1 MNYEIIHQPEQKLF
15 KTEVDGRT
23 AFVQYR
29 LIGDSLDIIHTIVP
43 QPIEGRGIAAAL
55 VKAAY
60 EYASANGMKPK
71 ATCSYAVKWLEM
83 VLLIDF
89 KEDTLSA
96 KNASETYS

>member
-43 QPIEGRGIAAAL
+43 QPIEGRGL
-55 VKAAY
+55 
-60 EYASANGMKPK
+60 P
-71 ATCSYAVKWLEM
+71 
-83 VLLIDF
+83 LLW
-89 KEDTLSA
+89 
-96 KNASETYS
+96 